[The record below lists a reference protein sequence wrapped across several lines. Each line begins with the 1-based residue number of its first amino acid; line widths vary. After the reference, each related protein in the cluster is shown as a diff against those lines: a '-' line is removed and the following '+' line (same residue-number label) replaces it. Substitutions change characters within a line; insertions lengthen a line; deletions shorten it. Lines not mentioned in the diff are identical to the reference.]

1 LRNCVIVTVGAK
13 EAFVLER
20 DTTVPIPAFP
30 VEGPLDIVGA
40 GDATTAGAILGLT
53 LGLTLPEAVL
63 LGGCVSSITIQQIG
77 VTGTATIEQV
87 NRRLLDTSLFFE
99 DG

>member
-1 LRNCVIVTVGAK
+1 
-13 EAFVLER
+13 
-20 DTTVPIPAFP
+20 

-40 GDATTAGAILGLT
+40 GDATNAGTMLGLT
-53 LGLTLPEAVL
+53 LGLTLPESVL

-87 NRRLLDTSLFFE
+87 KERLGEGVRR
-99 DG
+99 